1 MKRKKLF
8 TYVEVDDN
16 TPIQKLS
23 VKDQLRVLIQKLT
36 RSDTDELKS
45 EDAVTIEQL
54 TLKANLLDFISRA
67 TEPIRQGKHRKV
79 TMSIASQFNPVLQEV
94 LESSNIVSYYNV
106 EVNRPDIMYDIPH
119 MITVKLEVKTD

>member
-1 MKRKKLF
+1 MKKKKLF
-8 TYVEVDDN
+8 SYVEVDDN

-23 VKDQLRVLIQKLT
+23 VKDQLRVLLQRLT
-36 RSDTDELKS
+36 QSDSDELKS

-79 TMSIASQFNPVLQEV
+79 TMSISSNFNPVLQEV
-94 LESSNIVSYYNV
+94 LESSSIVSYYNI